1 MKNSLVFALL
11 LAGAGALAA
20 PLLRGDTAPV
30 VSGVTLDGTAGDTLV
45 VSGSLDSF
53 PGDSC
58 AISVLVGLSA
68 ETMTSTWA
76 DLAGSTLVAPG
87 AFSLTL
93 HEADMEGVRYLAPNS
108 TYFVAV
114 VATASTGD
122 ASTTPAQSVTMSP
135 KDWTYVEEG
144 LDRSG
149 NGQGYAT
156 DGAWK
161 LTAKRTKNTTQ
172 LILSGSGGK
181 FYGATPSPMN
191 FTHVRDANDVAYQV
205 VEFGTVT
212 GRNAGQNL
220 NAKASML
227 TELVAPDCV
236 RFTSNLQY
244 IFNGCSSLT
253 NVCFNADFSVLVQG
267 SFSGCTSLRTIYPR
281 RIMCATVPYECFR
294 NGASLEGGLEFP
306 ACTLIGGYA
315 FSFCSHLES
324 VVATNVTVVDQYA
337 FNGCSSLSE
346 VAVSTNITQVSIS
359 GFNGC
364 SSLAPDF
371 LGKIL
376 GKSLR
381 HLGYAN
387 FQKMGEEFR
396 GCSSLTGPLVWDFPN
411 LATNVV
417 NANGFYGCSALGSV
431 IFKTPV
437 AEIRSSAFY
446 NIKEG
451 AELYMHAEAP
461 ILFGPYATAR
471 PSAPYPRVY
480 LKDNFDEWL
489 AVMNV
494 SHDLMLKADFDNK
507 NWSSKRGNDTITWA
521 TMAAE
526 MAKDTT
532 MCSVEKTGNTITKV
546 NVLDR
551 KVIGFMLFCAGNHTH
566 HMSWVLRAP
575 VRGTTLYVR

>member
-58 AISVLVGLSA
+58 ALRVLVGLSA
-68 ETMTSTWA
+68 ETMTSDWA

-172 LILSGSGGK
+172 LTLSGSGGK

-191 FTHVRDANDVAYQV
+191 FTHVRDADDVAYQV

-212 GRNAGQNL
+212 GRVAGQNL

-244 IFNGCSSLT
+244 IFNGCSSMT
-253 NVCFNADFSVLVQG
+253 NVCFNADFNVLVQG
-267 SFSGCTSLRTIYPR
+267 AFSGCSSLRTIYPR
-281 RIMCATVPYECFR
+281 RMMCATVPYECFR
-294 NGASLEGGLEFP
+294 NGASLEGDLEFP
-306 ACTLIGGYA
+306 ACTSIGGYA
-315 FSFCSHLES
+315 FANCSHLES
-324 VVATNVTVVDQYA
+324 VVATNATLIDQYA
-337 FNGCSSLSE
+337 FSSCSSLSE
-346 VAVSTNITQVSIS
+346 VAVSTNVTQVSIS

-364 SSLAPDF
+364 SSLAPDS

-381 HLGYAN
+381 YLGYTN

-396 GCSSLTGPLVWDFPN
+396 GCSSLAGPLVWDFPN

-437 AEIRSSAFY
+437 AEIRNSAFFDV
-446 NIKEG
+446 KEG

-461 ILFGPYATAR
+461 ILFGPAAISR
-471 PSAPYPRVY
+471 MAAPYPKVY

-494 SHDLMLKADFDNK
+494 SHDLMLAKDFDNK

-532 MCSVEKTGNTITKV
+532 MCSVEKTGSTITKV

-551 KVIGFMLFCAGNHTH
+551 KVIGFMLHCNVTH
-566 HMSWVLRAP
+566 KHYMSWVLRAP
-575 VRGTTLYVR
+575 VQGTTLFVR